1 MSKKWLWVQL
11 FLAWVPIAALLALLV
26 LTSHP
31 NAHLAGAV
39 LVALRMSLSGALL
52 GLLVYRFVRRFP
64 WPSAFDVRFLALHLV
79 AAAVFTVAFFIL
91 NSVIE
96 SVARGQLVIVIGIGV
111 APYLVFGVWLYI
123 MITGVVYA
131 NESTARAAQAEA
143 IAARSQL
150 AALRSQVNPHFLFNA
165 LHSVVHLI
173 PRDPARAARAA
184 EQVAALL
191 RATLE
196 EKRDLVPLDE
206 ELGFVRRYLDL
217 ERLRFGDR
225 LTVSEHV
232 DDAALDLLVP
242 VFSVQTLV
250 ENAVRHG
257 AAPRVGPTTIDL
269 SATTSDSTLA
279 VRVRDDGDGATR
291 AVVDGSNGTGLRRL
305 RERLAVLY
313 DRRARLDIDSSNG
326 TGFVATLSL
335 PAVE

>member
-11 FLAWVPIAALLALLV
+11 FLAWVPIAALLATLV
-26 LTSHP
+26 LTAHP
-31 NAHLAGAV
+31 NAHLHGAL
-39 LVALRMSLSGALL
+39 LVALRMSLAGALL
-52 GLLVYRFVRRFP
+52 GWVVYRLVRRFP
-64 WPSAFDVRFLALHLV
+64 WPRTFDIRFLALHIV
-79 AAAVFTVAFFIL
+79 GAAAFTSAFFVL
-91 NSVIE
+91 NSVLE
-96 SVARGQLVIVIGIGV
+96 SMVRFQLVIVIGIGLGS
-111 APYLVFGVWLYI
+111 YLVFGVWLYI

-131 NESTARAAQAEA
+131 NDATARAAQAEA

-150 AALRSQVNPHFLFNA
+150 AALRAQVNPHFLFNA

-173 PRDPARAARAA
+173 PRDPTRAARAA

-196 EKRDLVPLDE
+196 EKRDLVPLDD
-206 ELGFVRRYLDL
+206 ELGFVRRYLEL

-225 LTVSEHV
+225 LTVTEHV
-232 DDAALDLLVP
+232 DEDALDVLVP

-257 AAPRVGPTTIDL
+257 AAPRVGPTMIDL
-269 SATTSDSTLA
+269 SATRTNGTLA
-279 VRVRDDGDGATR
+279 VSVRDNGDGAVREVMET
-291 AVVDGSNGTGLRRL
+291 SNGTGLRRL

-313 DRRARLDIDSSNG
+313 DRRAHLDIDGSSG
-326 TGFVATLSL
+326 GFVASLSL

>member
-11 FLAWVPIAALLALLV
+11 FLAWAPIAALLALLV
-26 LTSHP
+26 LTAHP
-31 NAHLAGAV
+31 NTHLAGAV
-39 LVALRMSLSGALL
+39 LVALRMSLSGAVL
-52 GLLVYRFVRRFP
+52 GLLVYRLVRRFP
-64 WPSAFDVRFLALHLV
+64 WPSRFDVRFFAVHVV

-91 NSVIE
+91 NSIIE
-96 SVARGQLVIVIGIGV
+96 SVVRRQLVIVVGPGA

-131 NESTARAAQAEA
+131 NEATARAAQAEA
-143 IAARSQL
+143 LAARSQL
-150 AALRSQVNPHFLFNA
+150 AALRAQVNPHFLFNA

-232 DDAALDLLVP
+232 DEAALDLLVP

-269 SATTSDSTLA
+269 SATTSSSTLA
-279 VRVRDDGDGATR
+279 VRVRDDGGGATR
-291 AVVDGSNGTGLRRL
+291 AAVDGSSGTGLRRL

-313 DRRARLDIDSSNG
+313 DRRARLDLDSSNG

>member
-11 FLAWVPIAALLALLV
+11 FLAWMPIAALLATLV
-26 LTSHP
+26 FTAHP
-31 NAHLAGAV
+31 HTTVSGAII
-39 LVALRMSLSGALL
+39 VALRMSVAGAVL
-52 GLLVYRFVRRFP
+52 GLLVYRLVRRVP
-64 WPSAFDVRFLALHLV
+64 WPRAFDLRFGALHI
-79 AAAVFTVAFFIL
+79 AAAVAFTIAFFIL

-96 SVARGQLVIVIGIGV
+96 SLARGQLVIVIGAGV
-111 APYLVFGVWLYI
+111 AVYLVFGVWLYI

-131 NESTARAAQAEA
+131 NEATARAAHAEA

-150 AALRSQVNPHFLFNA
+150 AALRAQVNPHFLFNA

-184 EQVAALL
+184 EQVAGLL

-196 EKRDLVPLDE
+196 EKRDLVPLAE
-206 ELGFVRRYLDL
+206 ELGFVRRYLEL

-225 LTVSEHV
+225 LTVAEHV
-232 DDAALDLLVP
+232 DDEALDILVP
-242 VFSVQTLV
+242 VFSVQTLI

-257 AAPRVGPTTIDL
+257 AAPRVGRTTIDL
-269 SATTSDSTLA
+269 TATATNGTLA
-279 VRVRDDGDGATR
+279 VSVRDDGDGAAR
-291 AVVDGSNGTGLRRL
+291 EVVDASNGTGLKRL

-313 DRRARLDIDSSNG
+313 DRRARLDVDSSTG
-326 TGFVATLSL
+326 KGFVASLSL

>member
-11 FLAWVPIAALLALLV
+11 VLAWVPIAALLATLV

-31 NAHLAGAV
+31 KAHVAGAIV
-39 LVALRMSLSGALL
+39 VALRMSLSGAVL
-52 GLLVYRFVRRFP
+52 GLLVYRLVRRFP
-64 WPSAFDVRFLALHLV
+64 WPRSFELRFVALHTV
-79 AAAVFTVAFFIL
+79 AAAVFTLSFFVL
-91 NSVIE
+91 NSLIE
-96 SVARGQLVIVIGIGV
+96 SVARGQFVIVIGVSLGS
-111 APYLVFGVWLYI
+111 YLVFGVWLYI
-123 MITGVVYA
+123 MIAGVVYA
-131 NESTARAAQAEA
+131 NDATARAAQLEA

-150 AALRSQVNPHFLFNA
+150 AVLRAQVNPHFLFNA

-184 EQVAALL
+184 EQVASLL
-191 RATLE
+191 RSALE

-225 LTVSEHV
+225 LTVTEHV
-232 DDAALDLLVP
+232 DDRALDFLVP

-269 SATTSDSTLA
+269 SAQANNGTLA
-279 VRVRDDGDGATR
+279 VRVRDDGEGVDR
-291 AVVDGSNGTGLRRL
+291 EAVDASIGTGLRRL

-313 DRRARLDIDSSNG
+313 DRGARLDFDSSPG
-326 TGFVATLSL
+326 RGSVASLSR